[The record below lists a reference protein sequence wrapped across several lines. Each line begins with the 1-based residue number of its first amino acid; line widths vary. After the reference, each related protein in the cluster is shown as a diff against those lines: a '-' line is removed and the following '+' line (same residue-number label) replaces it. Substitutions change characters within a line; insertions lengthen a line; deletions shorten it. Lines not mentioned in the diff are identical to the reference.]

1 MCTLEIMAAVEPLT
15 KEELNLHTDM
25 ADDCASVY
33 VGTYHK
39 YNCGSLEG
47 AWVNLETFYDEEE
60 LMEFLHRLHADE
72 SDPEFMIQ
80 DYMNFPRRFY
90 SESMN
95 KDDFAKLF
103 EWLNLDEEK
112 REMCEEYWNEIGED
126 ASVERIVESLVYS
139 GNSDDYFDEL
149 ADEELSMCNAP
160 ECLRNCFDYEKW
172 RKNCAYDYN
181 VTSNF
186 VFSL

>member
-1 MCTLEIMAAVEPLT
+1 MCTYEIMTAVEPLT

-112 REMCEEYWNEIGED
+112 REMCEEYWNEIDEN
-126 ASVERIVESLVYS
+126 ASVEQIVESCVYS
-139 GNSDDYFDEL
+139 GDSDDFFDEL

-160 ECLRNCFDYEKW
+160 EHLRNYFEYESW
-172 RKNCAYDYN
+172 RRDCAFDYN

-186 VFSL
+186 VFTL

>member
-1 MCTLEIMAAVEPLT
+1 M
-15 KEELNLHTDM
+15 HTEN

-72 SDPEFMIQ
+72 SEPEFMIQ

-95 KDDFAKLF
+95 ENDFAKLF
-103 EWLNLDEEK
+103 EWLNLDEEQ
-112 REMCEEYWNEIGED
+112 REMCEEYWNEIDES
-126 ASVERIVESLVYS
+126 ASVEKIIDKLIYS
-139 GNSDDYFDEL
+139 GDSNDFFDLL

-160 ECLRNCFDYEKW
+160 ECLRNYFDYESW
-172 RKNCAYDYN
+172 RRDCAFDYN
-181 VTSNF
+181 VTSNY
-186 VFSL
+186 VFTL

>member
-1 MCTLEIMAAVEPLT
+1 MCTYEIMAAVEPLT

-47 AWVNLETFYDEEE
+47 AWVNLETFYDEDE

-95 KDDFAKLF
+95 ESDFAKLY
-103 EWLNLDEEK
+103 EWLNLDEEQ
-112 REMCEEYWNEIGED
+112 RQMCQEYWDEIDEN
-126 ASVERIVESLVYS
+126 ASVEHIVDSFVYS

-149 ADEELSMCNAP
+149 ADEELSMCHAP
-160 ECLRNCFDYEKW
+160 SYLSTYFDYDGW
-172 RKNCAYDYN
+172 RRGCAYDYN

-186 VFSL
+186 VFTL

>member
-47 AWVNLETFYDEEE
+47 AWVDLESFNDEGE

-95 KDDFAKLF
+95 ENDFAKLY
-103 EWLNLDEEK
+103 EWLNLDEEQ

-149 ADEELSMCNAP
+149 ADEALSNAP
-160 ECLRNCFDYEKW
+160 EFLRNYFDYERW
-172 RKNCAYDYN
+172 RRDCAYDYK

-186 VFSL
+186 VFTL

>member
-1 MCTLEIMAAVEPLT
+1 MWTYEIMTAVEPLT

-172 RKNCAYDYN
+172 RNLLAADYN
-181 VTSNF
+181 VTSNY
-186 VFSL
+186 VFTL

>member
-1 MCTLEIMAAVEPLT
+1 MCTYEIMAAVEPLT

-95 KDDFAKLF
+95 KNDFAKLF

-139 GNSDDYFDEL
+139 GNSDDYFDAL
-149 ADEELSMCNAP
+149 ADEELSMCDAP
-160 ECLRNCFDYEKW
+160 EFLKEYFDYEKW
-172 RKNCAYDYN
+172 RKNHAYGYN
-181 VTSNF
+181 ITSNF
-186 VFSL
+186 VFML